1 MRRPRTLVQIP
12 SELAAEIDKVV
23 GQGHRT
29 LFIVDLVERE
39 LRRRQQLEAI
49 RSAAG
54 SWKDEDHPELAGGAE
69 SWIRE
74 MRHEAALRLAKIDS
88 RQ

>member
-1 MRRPRTLVQIP
+1 M
-12 SELAAEIDKVV
+12 
-23 GQGHRT
+23 
-29 LFIVDLVERE
+29 FIVELVERE
-39 LRRRQQLEAI
+39 LRRRQQLEALQ
-49 RSAAG
+49 SAAG